1 MKYTIILDVD
11 NTLIHAVDKDDS
23 GRHCHSLKFQQNH
36 HQNNVISTPH
46 YNVYLRPNLYSFLD
60 FCFSIT
66 PYVILWSAGNSPY
79 IKEITKYVFKDY
91 KFYNI
96 ITMDTFKTIYK
107 NVNWIC
113 DDKNIKNSLIIFID
127 DIPERII
134 RSENTVVITIH
145 PFQCHHKSDNHL
157 IQMSGLIDVISCHS

>member
-1 MKYTIILDVD
+1 MAYNHTIILDVD
-11 NTLIHAVDKDDS
+11 NTLIHAIDKEDKENIKGCS
-23 GRHCHSLKFQQNH
+23 GHCKNM
-36 HQNNVISTPH
+36 ISTPH

-60 FCFSIT
+60 FCFSMT

-96 ITMDTFKTIYK
+96 ITKDTFGTIYK

-113 DDKNIKNSLIIFID
+113 SDKNIKNSMIIFID

-134 RSENTVVITIH
+134 KSENTVVITIY

-157 IQMSGLIDVISCHS
+157 IQMSGLIDSIVL